1 MEKKIG
7 FIGCGNMG
15 KAILGGLIA
24 SGQVLPGQ
32 IWVYTPSPDKVAAL
46 HDQFGINA
54 AQSAQEVAQIADIV
68 FGAVKP
74 NIMVKVLGE
83 IAASLN
89 KETLV
94 VSIAAGVTLDQLARA
109 LGHDRKIVR
118 AMPNTPSLV
127 NAGMTSITPNAL
139 VTPEDTADV
148 LNIFRCFGEAEV
160 ITEAMIHP
168 VVGVSGSAPA
178 YVFMF
183 IEAMAD
189 AAVLGGMPRAQAY
202 KFAAQA
208 VMGSAKMV
216 LETGKHPGELKDMVC
231 SPGGTTIEAVKV
243 LEERGFRAA
252 VIEAMAACMNKSEK
266 LSKYPPPS
274 PRQERAQSCQAS
286 NSLAVF
292 MLRGFCIFNSNP
304 AVALFSP
311 QLSTAFSMPSS
322 PYSTAKRLSSNEPS
336 IFMLSH
342 SRV

>member
-54 AQSAQEVAQIADIV
+54 AESAQEVAQITDIV
-68 FGAVKP
+68 FAAVKP
-74 NIMVKVLGE
+74 GIMIKVLSE
-83 IAASLN
+83 ITSSLN
-89 KETLV
+89 KDSLV
-94 VSIAAGVTLDQLARA
+94 VSIAAGITLDQLARA
-109 LGHDRKIVR
+109 LGHDRKIIR
-118 AMPNTPSLV
+118 AMPNTPALV
-127 NAGMTSITPNAL
+127 NAGMTSVTPNAL

-160 ITEAMIHP
+160 IAEPMIHP
-168 VVGVSGSAPA
+168 VVGVSGSSPA

-189 AAVLGGMPRAQAY
+189 SAVLGGMPRAQAY

-216 LETGKHPGELKDMVC
+216 LETGEHPGTLKDMVC
-231 SPGGTTIEAVKV
+231 SPGGTTIEAVRV
-243 LEERGFRAA
+243 LEEKGFRAA
-252 VIEAMAACMNKSEK
+252 VIEAMTKCMEKSEK
-266 LSKYPPPS
+266 LSKS
-274 PRQERAQSCQAS
+274 
-286 NSLAVF
+286 
-292 MLRGFCIFNSNP
+292 
-304 AVALFSP
+304 
-311 QLSTAFSMPSS
+311 
-322 PYSTAKRLSSNEPS
+322 
-336 IFMLSH
+336 
-342 SRV
+342 

>member
-24 SGQVLPGQ
+24 SGQVQPGQ

-46 HDQFGINA
+46 HDQYGINA
-54 AQSAQEVAQIADIV
+54 AQSAQEVAQVADII

-74 NIMVKVLGE
+74 GVMVKVLSDV
-83 IAASLN
+83 ASSLN
-89 KETLV
+89 KDSLV

-127 NAGMTSITPNAL
+127 NAGMTSVTPNAL
-139 VTPEDTADV
+139 VSAEETADI
-148 LNIFRCFGEAEV
+148 LTIFRCFGQAE
-160 ITEAMIHP
+160 IIAEPMIHP

-216 LETGKHPGELKDMVC
+216 LE
-231 SPGGTTIEAVKV
+231 SGGTSGRAEGYGV
-243 LEERGFRAA
+243 LAGRHDDRGRARAGREGFPFRRYRSHGEMHGKIRAA
-252 VIEAMAACMNKSEK
+252 EPFLISTSDSGWGIPHPLIFYTCFFRHALINLLRS
-266 LSKYPPPS
+266 S
-274 PRQERAQSCQAS
+274 PFSGLLGR
-286 NSLAVF
+286 LT
-292 MLRGFCIFNSNP
+292 
-304 AVALFSP
+304 VALAHF
-311 QLSTAFSMPSS
+311 
-322 PYSTAKRLSSNEPS
+322 
-336 IFMLSH
+336 
-342 SRV
+342 

>member
-46 HDQFGINA
+46 HEQYGINA
-54 AQSAQEVAQIADIV
+54 AQTAQEVAQVADIV

-74 NIMVKVLGE
+74 AIMIKVLSE
-83 IAASLN
+83 ITSSLS
-89 KETLV
+89 KDSLV

-109 LGHDRKIVR
+109 LGHDRKIIR

-127 NAGMTSITPNAL
+127 NAGMTSVTPNAL

-160 ITEAMIHP
+160 IAEQMIHP
-168 VVGVSGSAPA
+168 VVGVSGSSPA

-189 AAVLGGMPRAQAY
+189 AAVLGGMPRSQAY

-231 SPGGTTIEAVKV
+231 SPGGTTIEAVRI

-252 VIEAMAACMNKSEK
+252 VIEAMAKCMEKSES
-266 LSKYPPPS
+266 LSKS
-274 PRQERAQSCQAS
+274 
-286 NSLAVF
+286 
-292 MLRGFCIFNSNP
+292 
-304 AVALFSP
+304 
-311 QLSTAFSMPSS
+311 
-322 PYSTAKRLSSNEPS
+322 
-336 IFMLSH
+336 
-342 SRV
+342 

>member
-1 MEKKIG
+1 MDKKIG

-46 HDQFGINA
+46 RDQYGINA
-54 AQSAQEVAQIADIV
+54 AESAQEVAQVADIV

-74 NIMVKVLGE
+74 NIMIKVLSD
-83 IAASLN
+83 ITSSLN

-127 NAGMTSITPNAL
+127 NAGMTSVTPNAL
-139 VTPEDTADV
+139 VTTEEVADV

-160 ITEAMIHP
+160 IAESMIHP
-168 VVGVSGSAPA
+168 VVGVRGSAPA
-178 YVFMF
+178 YVVLFL
-183 IEAMAD
+183 EAMAA

-231 SPGGTTIEAVKV
+231 SPGGTTIEAVRV
-243 LEERGFRAA
+243 LEERGFRSA
-252 VIEAMAACMNKSEK
+252 VIEAMAKCMEKSEK
-266 LSKYPPPS
+266 LSKS
-274 PRQERAQSCQAS
+274 
-286 NSLAVF
+286 
-292 MLRGFCIFNSNP
+292 
-304 AVALFSP
+304 
-311 QLSTAFSMPSS
+311 
-322 PYSTAKRLSSNEPS
+322 
-336 IFMLSH
+336 
-342 SRV
+342 